1 MGRME
6 SGAIE
11 LRGEVGR
18 SSSSGW
24 NFSHFILG
32 QGNFFSFL
40 FHILDIYKF
49 HCRDFYTTFL
59 DIYKFHCWDFYT
71 TFFVI
76 FWSDSPFCFT
86 FSAANHLWYFLFLF
100 FFSQTANKHARGRD
114 YNFPEGIEGN

>member
-49 HCRDFYTTFL
+49 HCRDFYTTF
-59 DIYKFHCWDFYT
+59 
-71 TFFVI
+71 FVI

-100 FFSQTANKHARGRD
+100 FFSRTANKHARGRD